1 MTSKT
6 LALDGPAGSGKSSVS
21 RAVAQ
26 SLGWVM
32 LDTGAMYRAVTW
44 AVLEARIDL
53 TDPVAISLEAANT
66 TNSHNNRS
74 KEFQYLG
81 KWP

>member
-6 LALDGPAGSGKSSVS
+6 LALDGPAGSGKSSVG

-32 LDTGAMYRAVTW
+32 LDTGAMYRAITW
-44 AVLEARIDL
+44 AVLQARVDL
-53 TDPVAISLEAANT
+53 NVAAGSGHD
-66 TNSHNNRS
+66 NSCNNGS
-74 KEFQYLG
+74 NEF
-81 KWP
+81 

>member
-53 TDPVAISLEAANT
+53 NDPAAISQQAAST
-66 TNSHNNRS
+66 TIRATTRS
-74 KEFQYLG
+74 NEF
-81 KWP
+81 